1 MLEKHATVDV
11 FAECGGARATSGGA
25 GANSEQ
31 RDSRVF
37 DRDLKTMPESL
48 SQLRTANAVSATAKK
63 QCRKAAL

>member
-25 GANSEQ
+25 GADSEQ

-48 SQLRTANAVSATAKK
+48 SQLIAANAVSAATE
-63 QCRKAAL
+63 R